1 MTLLSFL
8 LLYTR
13 QILISFLVL
22 NPALCSWTFTNFNI
36 IWNLSVHFIMVIGN
50 QSGHLTLKFVLK
62 FFLKNVFYNGLD
74 PFFIL
79 VSFFFFFFFEKKKL
93 RDLYVTFHKVLFFLK
108 WCSFNLRF
116 FRSKSEVLFIFSR
129 FKSGVLVPFAY
140 NTMGCT
146 SSEATGVKK
155 KKSQTNSLYKN

>member
-50 QSGHLTLKFVLK
+50 QSGHLTLKFVLEIL
-62 FFLKNVFYNGLD
+62 LKNIFLQRVGSISYF
-74 PFFIL
+74 
-79 VSFFFFFFFEKKKL
+79 SFFFFFLKKKKL
-93 RDLYVTFHKVLFFLK
+93 RDLYVAFHKVLFFLK
-108 WCSFNLRF
+108 SCSFNLRF

-146 SSEATGVKK
+146 SSEANGVKK

>member
-62 FFLKNVFYNGLD
+62 ILLKNIFLQRVGSISYF
-74 PFFIL
+74 
-79 VSFFFFFFFEKKKL
+79 SFFFFFEKKKKL
-93 RDLYVTFHKVLFFLK
+93 RDLYVAFHKVLFFLK
-108 WCSFNLRF
+108 SCSFNLRF
-116 FRSKSEVLFIFSR
+116 FRSKSEVLFVFSR

>member
-62 FFLKNVFYNGLD
+62 ILLKNIFLQRVGSIS
-74 PFFIL
+74 FF
-79 VSFFFFFFFEKKKL
+79 SFFFFFWKKKKL
-93 RDLYVTFHKVLFFLK
+93 RDLYVAFHKVLFFLK
-108 WCSFNLRF
+108 SCSFNLRF
-116 FRSKSEVLFIFSR
+116 FRSKSEVLFVFSR

-146 SSEATGVKK
+146 SSEANGVKK